1 MDYAKKLGKKAL
13 GGAVTEGGTPTG
25 VAAPPNAAA
34 AVGGDETRVAES
46 PSHPDPQVSQKP
58 VRRRFGDPY
67 KLSIL
72 QQADACVGTGQIGAL
87 LRREGLYSSHLANWR
102 REQRKN
108 PLDGKVAK
116 KRGPKTVT
124 ADPRVAVLQRENV
137 RLAARLKKAELILE
151 IQKKVSEI
159 LGIPLKTLDS
169 EGSDS

>member
-1 MDYAKKLGKKAL
+1 MVFLTWNY
-13 GGAVTEGGTPTG
+13 
-25 VAAPPNAAA
+25 
-34 AVGGDETRVAES
+34 
-46 PSHPDPQVSQKP
+46 
-58 VRRRFGDPY
+58 
-67 KLSIL
+67 
-72 QQADACVGTGQIGAL
+72 
-87 LRREGLYSSHLANWR
+87 WR
-102 REQRKN
+102 REHRKN

-124 ADPRVAVLQRENV
+124 ADPRVAVLQRENA